1 MCNKNNENMKTEK
14 ISDVLQGM
22 DVNTEDAIV
31 TLSDKIWEIG
41 ELSEIKEQVSDTVF
55 AFHIVANVIGLYK
68 GDGWQAIIEEHAEL
82 LPYIS
87 HAMYEIG
94 LEKIGEATKNI
105 EHIFPL
111 DIDVLSL
118 DKKQFCEVVNFVRG
132 IREGRYFTITM
143 EGLKGYT
150 PEERKQLTA
159 KYSEACEKL
168 DAATENMWDYDS
180 PDNEGWGV
188 VSRYLEKHLQDNFW
202 K

>member
-1 MCNKNNENMKTEK
+1 MKTEK

-22 DVNTEDAIV
+22 DVNTEDTIL
-31 TLSDKIWEIG
+31 TLCGKVWEIG

-55 AFHIVANVIGLYK
+55 TVHIVANVIGIYK
-68 GDGWQAIIEEHAEL
+68 GDGWQAIIEENTEL

-87 HAMYEIG
+87 QAMYAIG
-94 LEKIGEATKNI
+94 LDKIGEVTKNI
-105 EHIFPL
+105 EHIFPI
-111 DIDVLSL
+111 DMDVLTL
-118 DKKQFCEVVNFVRG
+118 DEEQHCEVVNFLNG
-132 IREGRYFTITM
+132 IREGKHFTITI
-143 EGLKGYT
+143 EELKGYT